1 MPLRRR
7 TMAPT
12 VPQPT
17 AAVDLPGA
25 TLECCIAGVGSLS
38 RLPGCVSRA
47 GPRCPAPDSW
57 TLMGARAALP
67 NEGDSMS
74 VIAASPKK
82 QGIIVTIIERTLLL
96 CALVPYAAVA
106 LGLRLL
112 LARVFF
118 LAGQDMLDSPPVSFT
133 VYGADV
139 SFMLPTHLKDAALQ
153 LFATRFPGTTVP
165 TAVTAGIFTWAE
177 FILPILLV
185 IGLATRYAATFL
197 LVLTVLAQ
205 IYLAPGAVL

>member
-1 MPLRRR
+1 
-7 TMAPT
+7 
-12 VPQPT
+12 
-17 AAVDLPGA
+17 
-25 TLECCIAGVGSLS
+25 
-38 RLPGCVSRA
+38 
-47 GPRCPAPDSW
+47 
-57 TLMGARAALP
+57 
-67 NEGDSMS
+67 MS

-205 IYLAPGAVL
+205 IYLAPGAFWSLPVYLIGLLLVLMSCGPGELSVDAIIRYVNGDYMHPSHR